1 MPIFPLAIL
10 LLCLAGSLVLINDFI
25 FIPLHLTQGLSLPR
39 WLGLGLLL
47 LVFSWL
53 FGE

>member
-10 LLCLAGSLVLINDFI
+10 LLCLAGSLFVINDFI
-25 FIPLHLTQGLSLPR
+25 FLPLHLTQWLSLPR

-47 LVFSWL
+47 IVFSWL